1 MARRREFDED
11 QLIAQATQV
20 FWSRGYAAT
29 SLQEIARRSGVG
41 TSSIYAAYGNK
52 WALFLVAFERYC
64 AERIALVRAAV
75 SDEGSRR
82 DVATRFLT
90 AIAVD
95 CAGQPDRRGCL
106 MLNSLGEL
114 GSEHP
119 EIRMIASRTNA
130 AMEQAVR
137 SRLPRGKSDDDTDAS
152 SLAATLVA
160 FSQGL
165 IAVSRLGADDERLH
179 RMAALAGSA
188 VAA

>member
-11 QLIAQATQV
+11 QLIASATQV
-20 FWSRGYAAT
+20 FWSRGYTAT

-52 WALFLVAFERYC
+52 WGLFLVVFERYC
-64 AERIALVRAAV
+64 ADRVALVRAAV
-75 SDEGSRR
+75 AVGGSHRE
-82 DVATRFLT
+82 VATRFLS
-90 AIAVD
+90 AIAED
-95 CAGQPDRRGCL
+95 CAGQPERRGCL

-119 EIRMIASRTNA
+119 EVRTIASRTNA
-130 AMEQAVR
+130 AMELAVR
-137 SRLPRGKSDDDTDAS
+137 SRLSNGKGGDDIDAS
-152 SLAATLVA
+152 SLAASLVA